1 MKRVLIF
8 FLALV
13 LFSACDNQEQALGG
27 GHNPLSDIVLTG
39 AAAPG
44 EEIVIQWSGFGNNAK
59 VSLVDLAGN
68 EYEAEIRVITSSGLI
83 FIVPNGLMPGE
94 YGVLLGESQNI
105 GTITVLQSDMP
116 VTGISYPPAVSPGET
131 FSFSGIGLDASYGLL
146 LFSGSERTQL
156 YSQVSSSGL
165 DCMIPAD
172 FKTGVYSLILTDG
185 ENEWILS
192 NSFKVMKRKKL
203 LAVWME
209 KPYDGDVIERDE
221 YRLEFQESVLT
232 AIVYRSC
239 LLQDG
244 QMLEDEEPSYDRY
257 VKVSDDE
264 FAVED
269 MDISSLNYGFKYTYT
284 ADGKLLSADVHRY
297 SSKEPAGVHREFTWL
312 YDNASG
318 LPVAVRCDLNG
329 TVITMQ
335 NYIYEDG
342 NMVETNRNYFVYDD
356 PTLENTPFGPDT
368 AHAFDMMQYK
378 DEPFLFFPYLLGR
391 HPFTSRLLPDGH
403 MAVSGPTSREK
414 VPFTYE
420 YDEDGYVTSMSW
432 KSEGSLCEIGF
443 EYQPMCASPS

>member
-8 FLALV
+8 ILTLIF
-13 LFSACDNQEQALGG
+13 FSACDNDERGTGG
-27 GHNPLSDIVLTG
+27 GRNPLTDIVLTES
-39 AAAPG
+39 AASG
-44 EEIVIQWSGFGNNAK
+44 EEIVIQWSGFDSDAK
-59 VSLVDLAGN
+59 VFLIDSAGN
-68 EYEAEIRVITSSGLI
+68 EYEAQIRVITSSGLI
-83 FIVPNGLMPGE
+83 FIVPDGLMPGE
-94 YGVLLGESQNI
+94 YGVLLGQKQNI

-116 VTGISYPPAVSPGET
+116 VTGISYPAAVAPGET
-131 FSFSGIGLDASYGLL
+131 FSFAGIGLDTSYGLML
-146 LFSGSERTQL
+146 LSGGERLQL
-156 YSQVSSSGL
+156 DSTPSSTGL
-165 DCMIPAD
+165 DCLVPAD
-172 FKTGVYSLILTDG
+172 LQTGVYSLILTDG
-185 ENEWILS
+185 DKEWILS
-192 NSFKVMKRKKL
+192 NSFKVCIRKKL
-203 LAVWME
+203 VAVWME
-209 KPYDGDVIERDE
+209 KPYDGDVITMSE

-232 AIVYRSC
+232 AIVYQSY

-244 QMLEDEEPSYDRY
+244 QVLEDEERSYDRY